1 MPNAIDEFKKDLKDN
16 ANSLADVFSIANK
29 HFNTEEKMG
38 FISKGVLI
46 ANIDKVIKLSG
57 VKPKK

>member
-1 MPNAIDEFKKDLKDN
+1 MASEIENFKKDLKAN
-16 ANSLADVFSIANK
+16 ANSLADVFEIANK
-29 HFNTEEKMG
+29 HFDTNEKMG